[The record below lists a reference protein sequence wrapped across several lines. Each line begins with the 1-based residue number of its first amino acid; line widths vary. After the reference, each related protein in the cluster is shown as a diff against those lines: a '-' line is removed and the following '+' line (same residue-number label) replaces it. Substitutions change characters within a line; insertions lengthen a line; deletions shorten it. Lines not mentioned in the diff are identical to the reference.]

1 MKVLIWFLCIF
12 ANALITTL
20 IKEAGVILGGIPT
33 ALMFAAT
40 LWLARTLC
48 KKWDEHKGNK
58 SIEENGSVQGEQ
70 SAPNV
75 NREAVHHNNSAT
87 YIDGWQCS
95 CGRTHPRYETS
106 CICGKSKFDNIAPST
121 PETTDA
127 ELPQITDKVL
137 FCRKCGE
144 KLIDNSQFCCKC
156 GTQIVK
162 E

>member
-48 KKWDEHKGNK
+48 KKWDEHKENK
-58 SIEENGSVQGEQ
+58 AAEKNAPIQKPQVGFGYQGDT
-70 SAPNV
+70 A
-75 NREAVHHNNSAT
+75 NNANISTAS
-87 YIDGWQCS
+87 GWQCS
-95 CGRTHPRYETS
+95 CGRVHPKYETS
-106 CICGKSKFDNIAPST
+106 CICGKSKFDNLKPN
-121 PETTDA
+121 
-127 ELPQITDKVL
+127 TDKIC

-144 KLIDNSQFCCKC
+144 KLIDNSRFCRKC
-156 GTQIVK
+156 GTEIV
-162 E
+162 EG

>member
-48 KKWDEHKGNK
+48 KKWDEHKENK
-58 SIEENGSVQGEQ
+58 AMEKEA
-70 SAPNV
+70 SAPKPQPYEQKTEHSFV
-75 NREAVHHNNSAT
+75 AAPVPGA
-87 YIDGWQCS
+87 GWRCS
-95 CGRTHPRYETS
+95 CGRPHPKYETS
-106 CICGKSKFDNIAPST
+106 CICGKSKFDSITQAQSAEFAPGT
-121 PETTDA
+121 
-127 ELPQITDKVL
+127 IDKIL
-137 FCRKCGE
+137 FCRKCGT
-144 KLIDNSQFCCKC
+144 KLLEGSQFCSKC
-156 GTQIVK
+156 GTEIIQ